1 MIKFTFVGLSM
12 MLALSNSGLSAVFG
26 DDNRL
31 DIHQTSYQHLNSSV
45 LAMIPNRNIKASD
58 LSDQELHINA
68 PRIATYLGK
77 PFCDDMKFVQQ
88 PSLADC
94 SGFYLGD
101 GLLMTAGHCVADESG
116 EVRNIKTKK
125 CASNTWVIGYQQD
138 NLSESGELAIN
149 SSQAYQCDEVVSAS
163 YTSAL
168 DYAII
173 RLKGDLEQLK
183 AVQLNPGQNL
193 DRGVEVIMAGYP
205 SGLPLKM
212 TDHAS
217 IYYSSPSASYFKTD
231 LDAFFGNSGSPVFN
245 EQLEVIGILTAGEID
260 YVVDENRGCARVNIC
275 KGVGRLCD
283 LYSGQYGALGSVV
296 TKINNVLMHSKI
308 FK

>member
-1 MIKFTFVGLSM
+1 MKYTFIGLSM
-12 MLALSNSGLSAVFG
+12 MLVLSNSGISAVFG
-26 DDNRL
+26 EDNRL
-31 DIHQTSYQHLNSSV
+31 DIHQTSYQYLSSSV
-45 LAMIPNRNIKASD
+45 LAMIPNRNIRISGNSEQS
-58 LSDQELHINA
+58 LLISA
-68 PRIATYLGK
+68 PRVATYLGK
-77 PFCDDMKFVQQ
+77 PFCDDMQFIHQ

-94 SGFYLGD
+94 SGFYLGN

-116 EVRNIKTKK
+116 EVRNIRTKK

-149 SSQAYQCDEVVSAS
+149 SSQAFQCDEVVSSS
-163 YTSAL
+163 YNSAL

-173 RLKGDLEQLK
+173 RLKGELEQLK
-183 AVQLNPGQNL
+183 TVPLNPGQNL

-205 SGLPLKM
+205 SGLPLKVA
-212 TDHAS
+212 DHAS
-217 IYYSSPSASYFKTD
+217 IYHSSPSASYFKTD

-245 EQLEVIGILTAGEID
+245 EKLEVIGILTAGEID
-260 YVVDENRGCARVNIC
+260 YVVDDNRGCARVNLC

-296 TKINNVLMHSKI
+296 TKISNVLMHSKI
-308 FK
+308 SK